1 MDSLPLNLLIFILI
15 VKGGNIQLLVITAI
29 QKLPEFRLL
38 SELPLFLILIMLT
51 LTKTVEQPL
60 NVDEKIALDTRAVC
74 DALIDALD
82 SHDRKNALKYAKVLM
97 LKAFS
102 ADA

>member
-1 MDSLPLNLLIFILI
+1 
-15 VKGGNIQLLVITAI
+15 
-29 QKLPEFRLL
+29 
-38 SELPLFLILIMLT
+38 MLT

-60 NVDEKIALDTRAVC
+60 NPDEKIALDTRAVC

-82 SHDRKNALKYAKVLM
+82 SHDKNSALKYAKVLM

-102 ADA
+102 AGA